1 MILLQ
6 ETPYSSLIALY
17 QQSTGSIYLSNVEA
31 VKYIVLNTFMPLRVY
46 QQQYSAVLRSGLE
59 NSSSQGETI
68 IFIVQGICIGI
79 VLLSAAILMP
89 VFIWVIKDKSYVIR
103 IFADIEDSEIQQ
115 MINLVETCDLKRV
128 RYKNKWLTQC
138 KGDEQ
143 KYWEKILR
151 EQRKNRDKESENLL
165 TSRKNIVNKNISV
178 GTNEKLI
185 IKKKEPEEKKDFF
198 LPHAIMNEEKKE
210 VSDSSDGQKEPQ
222 LNLPEEEQKKKRAI
236 KREVMGKLE

>member
-1 MILLQ
+1 
-6 ETPYSSLIALY
+6 
-17 QQSTGSIYLSNVEA
+17 
-31 VKYIVLNTFMPLRVY
+31 
-46 QQQYSAVLRSGLE
+46 
-59 NSSSQGETI
+59 
-68 IFIVQGICIGI
+68 
-79 VLLSAAILMP
+79 MP